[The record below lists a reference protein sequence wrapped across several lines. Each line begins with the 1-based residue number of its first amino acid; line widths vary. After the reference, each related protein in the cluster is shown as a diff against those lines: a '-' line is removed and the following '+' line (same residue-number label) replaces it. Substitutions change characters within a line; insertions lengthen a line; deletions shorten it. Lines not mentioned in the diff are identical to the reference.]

1 MTTLLPMIRRLLL
14 PATLLGALLL
24 AVPATSHATLF
35 GFSEQQA
42 AMFSN
47 PLYKKLKKAK
57 VARYIAPYD
66 VAVDRNPRDK
76 ALLDAWMAGARADGV
91 RVLVSFYYDRDKPLK
106 LPSVSRYTAAMK
118 AFKAAYPDV
127 RDISPW
133 NEANRDAR
141 REKRF
146 AGPSAKVAAK
156 YYLAARKVFK
166 GSKIVGLDI
175 LDGTKINETLRYIR
189 TFRKA
194 TRSHPNKVW
203 GVHNYSDT
211 NRFTTSKTKAIL
223 RAVPGE
229 VWLTETGGL
238 VRFGRGFPRSETRA
252 AKALKFMFKLAAS
265 NRRIKRLYIYQWT
278 GDKPSAVFDA
288 GLVAPDGKK
297 ARKGYAVVKRKLG

>member
-1 MTTLLPMIRRLLL
+1 MATLPAMIRRILL
-14 PATLLGALLL
+14 PAALLGVLLV
-24 AVPATSHATLF
+24 VPATSHATLY

-47 PLYKKLKKAK
+47 PLYQKLKKAK

-66 VAVDRNPRDK
+66 VASDPNPRDK
-76 ALLDAWMAGARADGV
+76 QLLDAWIAGARADGV
-91 RVLVSFYYDRDKPLK
+91 RVLVSFYYDRDHPLK
-106 LPSVSRYTAAMK
+106 MPSVAQYTKAMK

-127 RDISPW
+127 REISPW

-141 REKRF
+141 REHRF
-146 AGPSAKVAAK
+146 AGPSAKQAAQ

-175 LDGTKINETLRYIR
+175 LDGTKIGQTLSYIR
-189 TFRKA
+189 SFQRYTRKA
-194 TRSHPNKVW
+194 PNKVW

-211 NRFTTSKTKAIL
+211 NRFTSSKTKAIL
-223 RAVPGE
+223 RAVKGE

-238 VRFGRGFPRSETRA
+238 VKFGKGFPRSETRA
-252 AKALKFMFKLAAS
+252 AKALRFMFKLAA

-278 GDKPSAVFDA
+278 GDKPSALFDA
-288 GLVAPDGKK
+288 GLVSPDGKTP
-297 ARKGYAVVKRKLG
+297 RKGYAVVKKKLG